1 MEKLLLSLLAVPL
14 IFLGCRTSPET
25 DPDMNIDTLSAHY
38 HSIRGEGRS
47 LNYWDPLTG
56 NIYHATDSNHEDPWD
71 EITIQGCF
79 TNTTYTTEDRGYKI
93 AEGLVCNAI
102 SSMVEEHEKT
112 RK

>member
-1 MEKLLLSLLAVPL
+1 MGLKKLLPAFLALSLLL
-14 IFLGCRTSPET
+14 FGCKS
-25 DPDMNIDTLSAHY
+25 NNKLSELELKTHDGSY
-38 HSIRGEGRS
+38 FSFEEGRRLS
-47 LNYWDPLTG
+47 YYNYQTG
-56 NIYHATDSNHEDPWD
+56 EIYSARDSNHEDPWD